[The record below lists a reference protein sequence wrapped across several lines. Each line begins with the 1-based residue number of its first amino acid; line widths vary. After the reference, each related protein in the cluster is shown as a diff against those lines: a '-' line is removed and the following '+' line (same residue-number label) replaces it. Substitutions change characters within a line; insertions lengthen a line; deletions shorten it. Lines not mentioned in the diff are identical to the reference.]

1 MSNWFTRLFTTPVVD
16 DTLEEEMMAKVRHSQ
31 QALLAAA
38 TSTADAAHDV
48 TTLLKRRLDDGIRQ
62 IEVTSKLLHDALI
75 ICKTDGAVISFN
87 RAAEIIFG
95 WDATQIIGQ
104 SITTLFTHESGSQL
118 AVDDILFILSA
129 QSPIDGSEQYNEHI
143 EQIRGKQKNGNLIWV
158 DGNVSQFERQDGSTM
173 MLLLIKDV
181 SKIMAVQQLLLENES
196 RYRGIFEQS
205 FDGIMVVDNHHVV
218 AVNPA
223 MTCILGYLEE
233 EMIAQPVTNFI
244 TAQFQSIVTTSHQ
257 RRLQGDTAPHN
268 YLVQVTKSDGT
279 CVDVLVSSTMIIW
292 DGRRSSLLTLKDLTK
307 INS

>member
-1 MSNWFTRLFTTPVVD
+1 MKNWLKRFRGQD
-16 DTLEEEMMAKVRHSQ
+16 DTSAEEALMAKVRDSQ

-48 TTLLKRRLDDGIRQ
+48 TSLLKRRLDDGIRQ

-75 ICKTDGAVISFN
+75 ISNSDGIIISFN

-95 WDATQIIGQ
+95 WSAQQIIGQ
-104 SITTLFTHESGSQL
+104 SISHLFVAEDGNSLTVEE
-118 AVDDILFILSA
+118 ILFILTA
-129 QSPIDGSEQYNEHI
+129 QSPLDGSELYDDHI
-143 EQIRGKQKNGNLIWV
+143 ELIRGKLKNGKMIWV
-158 DGNVSQFERQDGSTM
+158 DGNVSQFDRLDGSTSI
-173 MLLLIKDV
+173 LFLIKDV
-181 SKIMAVQQLLLENES
+181 SKIMAVQQLLLEQES

-233 EMIAQPVTNFI
+233 EMIAKPVTNFV
-244 TAQFQSIVTTSHQ
+244 TAEFHPIITTSHS
-257 RRLQGDTAPHN
+257 RRIQGDDAPHN
-268 YLVQVTKSDGT
+268 YLVQVTKADGT
-279 CVDVLVSSTMIIW
+279 CVDVLVSSTMILW

>member
-1 MSNWFTRLFTTPVVD
+1 MAKPVED
-16 DTLEEEMMAKVRHSQ
+16 NTIEEAMMAKVRDSQ

-75 ICKTDGAVISFN
+75 VCKPDGTIITFN

-95 WDATQIIGQ
+95 WSASQIIGQ
-104 SITTLFTHESGSQL
+104 CISNLFVREDGSKL
-118 AVDDILFILSA
+118 SMDDILFILTA
-129 QSPIDGSEQYNEHI
+129 QSPLDGSELYDDHI
-143 EQIRGKQKNGNLIWV
+143 ELIRGKLKNGNTIWV
-158 DGNVSQFERQDGSTM
+158 DGNVSQFERQDGST
-173 MLLLIKDV
+173 LILFLIKDV
-181 SKIMAVQQLLLENES
+181 SKIMAVQQLLLEQES

-233 EMIAQPVTNFI
+233 EMIAKPVRNFI
-244 TAQFQSIVTTSHQ
+244 TAEYQELVTASHN
-257 RRLQGDTAPHN
+257 RRIQGDESPHN
-268 YLVQVTKSDGT
+268 YLVKVTKADGE
-279 CVDVLVSSTMIIW
+279 CVDVLVSSTMILW

>member
-1 MSNWFTRLFTTPVVD
+1 MSNWFSRFFTIKIVND
-16 DTLEEEMMAKVRHSQ
+16 KHEDEMMAKVRHSQ
-31 QALLAAA
+31 LTLLAAA

-75 ICKTDGAVISFN
+75 ICTPDGLIISFN

-95 WDATQIIGQ
+95 WEASQIIGQ
-104 SITTLFTHESGSQL
+104 SISSLFTHETGSHL
-118 AVDDILFILSA
+118 AVEDVLFILSA

-158 DGNVSQFERQDGSTM
+158 DGNVSQFERQDGSIL

-233 EMIAQPVTNFI
+233 EMIAQPITNFI
-244 TAQFQSIVTTSHQ
+244 TDEFQQIVSDSHQ
-257 RRLQGDTAPHN
+257 RRLQGDSKPHN
-268 YLVQVTKSDGT
+268 YLIQVIKADDS

-307 INS
+307 IKS

>member
-1 MSNWFTRLFTTPVVD
+1 MSNWFTRLFTPPVVD
-16 DTLEEEMMAKVRHSQ
+16 TAAEDALMAKVYHSQ
-31 QALLAAA
+31 QTLLAAA

-48 TTLLKRRLDDGIRQ
+48 TSLLKRRLDDGIRQ

-75 ICKTDGAVISFN
+75 ICKPDGTIISFN

-95 WDATQIIGQ
+95 WESAQIVGQ
-104 SITTLFTHESGSQL
+104 SVNTLFVHETGGLLQ
-118 AVDDILFILSA
+118 VDEILFILSA
-129 QSPIDGSEQYNEHI
+129 QTPIDGSEQYNEHI

-158 DGNVSQFERQDGSTM
+158 DGNVSQFERQDGSSL

-244 TAQFQSIVTTSHQ
+244 TSQFQNLITASHQ
-257 RRLQGDTAPHN
+257 RRLQGDASPHN
-268 YLVQVTKSDGT
+268 YLVQVIKADGA